1 MIVAAALM
9 LVGLALSAFFSGNET
24 GFYRVTRVRLVIDAV
39 DGDRISRGLLTL
51 TNFPALFVAT
61 SMIGNN
67 LANYMV
73 SLGVVLLTKA
83 LTSSHADATE
93 LVATILFSP
102 LVFVY
107 GELLPKYLF
116 YNAPNLLLRRCAPA
130 FLAFACLFAPLSA
143 VLWLFGFLLQL
154 MVGET
159 PLRVRPALA
168 RKELKEVLLEG
179 HEAGLLTPSQR
190 QMAENVFEIGD
201 RSVAVFCRAES
212 QIVSVQDG
220 TSRDE
225 ILRLAKRHRKA
236 VIAVKDPRTK
246 AWLGYLRV
254 VDLLLSDRPYGEHLR
269 PLIAFPRS
277 QSLIQSLIRMQS
289 EKAEVAQVVDDS
301 GRPIGLLY
309 ASDVID
315 RMVRNRSERF
325 ALPPLRRPARPAPS
339 PPRTRASDTPEP

>member
-1 MIVAAALM
+1 MIVAAVLM
-9 LVGLALSAFFSGNET
+9 LVGMVLSAFFSGCET

-39 DGDRISRGLLTL
+39 DGDRISRGLLAL

-73 SLGVVLLTKA
+73 SLGVVLLTKE

-93 LVATILFSP
+93 LVATVLFSP

-130 FLAFACLFAPLSA
+130 FLAFACLFAPVSA
-143 VLWLFGFLLQL
+143 VLWFFGFLLQL

-168 RKELKEVLLEG
+168 RKELKEVLQEG

-190 QMAENVFEIGD
+190 QMAENVFEIGEQ
-201 RSVAVFCRAES
+201 SVAVFCRSEP
-212 QIVSVQDG
+212 QIVSVGDG
-220 TSRDE
+220 TGRDE

-236 VIAVKDPRTK
+236 VIAVKDQRTRT
-246 AWLGYLRV
+246 WLGYVRV
-254 VDLLLSDRPYGEHLR
+254 VDLFLSDRPVGGQLR
-269 PLIAFPRS
+269 PLMKFHRT
-277 QSLIQSLIRMQS
+277 QSLIEALIRMQS
-289 EKAEVAQVVDDS
+289 DKADVAQVVDDA

-325 ALPPLRRPARPAPS
+325 ALPPLRRPTPS
-339 PPRTRASDTPEP
+339 PPRTPPSSIPAP